1 MTKATKSLS
10 EEAVPVNEIKA
21 PTPRS
26 FRRFFKSVL
35 VVFLS
40 VLCVGAGVLIYQIHH
55 RLDQFH
61 PILPTLRPAPLAPLS
76 QRPEPATPSIN
87 QTATESNR
95 VLPNAEK
102 QLSESKQGLARITSE
117 DTAVTVI
124 EPDPAANIE
133 KQPEPSLPVFT
144 LRDALTLRDHL
155 NSAVS
160 CREDLQTLLKSRIPG
175 DEWNSMVEKLTPI
188 CVTDKTIMTEM
199 NTLFRRNKKRAV
211 IAYYHK
217 NNPWWLAY
225 LKAVSVA
232 IIEIRRINP
241 QTETPSDILSA
252 AQNQLAQRDI
262 GGTADLIR
270 KLPSEMQTAF
280 QPFLDKADDYKAA
293 QQEVDRLILLFE
305 RKGK

>member
-40 VLCVGAGVLIYQIHH
+40 VLCVGAGVLIYQMHH

-61 PILPTLRPAPLAPLS
+61 PILPTLRPTPLAPLS
-76 QRPEPATPSIN
+76 HQSEPASPSIN
-87 QTATESNR
+87 QVATESNR
-95 VLPNAEK
+95 VLPNVEK
-102 QLSESKQGLARITSE
+102 QLSESKVVRINAK
-117 DTAVTVI
+117 DTTVTVI
-124 EPDPAANIE
+124 KQDPVANIE
-133 KQPEPSLPVFT
+133 KQSETSLPVFT
-144 LRDALTLRDHL
+144 LRNALTLRDHL

-188 CVTDKTIMTEM
+188 CVTDETIMTEM

-241 QTETPSDILSA
+241 QTETPSDILSV

-262 GGTADLIR
+262 GRTADLIR

-280 QPFLDKADDYKAA
+280 QLFLDKADNYKAA